1 MARMAPDA
9 SLRALW
15 LAVLQQAVK
24 DAQADADAAWLRSR
38 DCRLVCHLAGLDGG
52 FARAWAHR
60 LADHVEHVA
69 SDRRAA
75 A

>member
-1 MARMAPDA
+1 MAPDV

-15 LAVLQQAVK
+15 LAVLQQAVR
-24 DAQADADAAWLRSR
+24 DAEAEGDVRWLRSR
-38 DCRLVCHLAGLDGG
+38 DCRLTCHLAGLDGG

-60 LADHVEHVA
+60 LADHIERVA
-69 SDRRAA
+69 ADRRAA

>member
-1 MARMAPDA
+1 MAPDV

-24 DAQADADAAWLRSR
+24 DAEADADPTWLRSR

-60 LADHVEHVA
+60 LADHVERVA
-69 SDRRAA
+69 ADLRAA

>member
-24 DAQADADAAWLRSR
+24 DAEADGDAAWLRSR
-38 DCRLVCHLAGLDGG
+38 DCRFVCGLAGLDGDY
-52 FARAWAHR
+52 ARAWAHR
-60 LADHVEHVA
+60 LADHVERVA
-69 SDRRAA
+69 ADRRAA